1 MPVWRVIIS
10 LVTMVMSASTSPV
23 RQPTR
28 ISGSAAMGMGPLAR
42 MVRIVLPAALPE
54 ILVGC
59 RTGLV
64 LALIT
69 MVTSEMIT
77 RQTGIGNIL
86 FNSLDMAQYD
96 TVYAMIVIIGV
107 LGFALDAAFEAL
119 RSRLVG
125 WAAPSHALVEGTT

>member
-1 MPVWRVIIS
+1 
-10 LVTMVMSASTSPV
+10 
-23 RQPTR
+23 
-28 ISGSAAMGMGPLAR
+28 
-42 MVRIVLPAALPE
+42 VLPAALPE

-77 RQTGIGNIL
+77 RQTGVGNIL

-96 TVYAMIVIIGV
+96 TVYAMIVIIGA

-119 RSRLVG
+119 RSRLVR
-125 WAAPSHALVEGTT
+125 WAEPSHDLVVGTT